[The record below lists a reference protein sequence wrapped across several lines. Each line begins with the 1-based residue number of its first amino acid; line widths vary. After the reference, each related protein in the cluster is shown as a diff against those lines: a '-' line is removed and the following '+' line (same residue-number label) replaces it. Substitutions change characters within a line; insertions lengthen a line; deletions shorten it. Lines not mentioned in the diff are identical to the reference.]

1 MQRDLPLWRTL
12 LFVPVNVPKFV
23 ERAPRSGADGLLLDL
38 EDSIGPADK
47 ETARAMLPA
56 IAKQLNAD
64 GTDVVVRIN
73 RPWRHAVRDLEAV
86 VSPHVTAI
94 LCPKCDSAAH
104 VKALSEILG
113 ELEMERGLPI
123 GHTRMLL
130 IVETAEGFEAR
141 SEIAKADPRIVSISL
156 GSEDFGLSMG
166 MVADEETL
174 LVPKQL
180 MVATARAA
188 GIRPMGFIGSIAEY
202 RDVEKLRQIVR
213 KSRRFGFEGASCIH
227 PNQVRVCNEEFAPT
241 AEEVASARRLIA
253 AYDEALAQGRGSVE
267 IDGKMVD
274 IPIAIRAKNLLH
286 LHDMI
291 QARAARTAARA
302 R

>member
-23 ERAPRSGADGLLLDL
+23 ERAPRAGADGLLIDL

-47 ETARAMLPA
+47 ESARAMLPA
-56 IAKQLNAD
+56 VAQQLNAD
-64 GTDVVVRIN
+64 GTDIVVRIN

-104 VKALSEILG
+104 VKALSEILA
-113 ELEMERGLPI
+113 ELEMERGLAI

-130 IVETAEGFEAR
+130 IVETAEGFE
-141 SEIAKADPRIVSISL
+141 
-156 GSEDFGLSMG
+156 
-166 MVADEETL
+166 
-174 LVPKQL
+174 
-180 MVATARAA
+180 VATARAP
-188 GIRPMGFIGSIAEY
+188 GIRPMGSLGSIAEY
-202 RDVEKLRQIVR
+202 KDVQTQRAIVR

-241 AEEVASARRLIA
+241 EAEVSAARRLIA

-286 LHDMI
+286 LHAMI
-291 QARAARTAARA
+291 QARSAQTAARTR
-302 R
+302 